1 MNEFEDLIQKYL
13 NDNVS
18 REELQRLN
26 SKLEDPVL
34 RDLFKQRFKE
44 HYHVLRAVLKSEEDI
59 AYSKVHE
66 TIVRYRFNAMSDN
79 KVAPKQSVS
88 KTLVHHFKRYAAVAA
103 VSLVL
108 IWVMGYMFKHDR
120 TPSVA
125 DDFALLQPM
134 EDDIILELGDGSK
147 TIIQPGNTGS
157 ILDARGH
164 AVGIQKNTNID
175 FSDKIA
181 YLTGEPLGY
190 NSLQVPFGK
199 QCEVLFA
206 DGTRVTLHSG
216 TVLHFPLRFDQNGF
230 REVFLEGEAFF
241 DVAQKD
247 ITHPFIV
254 TTRELQVKVTGTR
267 FNVSAYPDNPT
278 TDVMLVEG
286 AVELLDASLEGQPA
300 IELLPGKNASLN
312 HLTRH
317 IKTEQV
323 NPEVYIGWKDD
334 ALIFR
339 QMSFK
344 EIEKKLER
352 KFNIEIVN
360 ENQELAKTL
369 FNAHFKNESIGNI
382 LRFFSESF
390 ELTYKFEGNKVYIR

>member
-1 MNEFEDLIQKYL
+1 MGACT
-13 NDNVS
+13 S
-18 REELQRLN
+18 R
-26 SKLEDPVL
+26 
-34 RDLFKQRFKE
+34 
-44 HYHVLRAVLKSEEDI
+44 
-59 AYSKVHE
+59 
-66 TIVRYRFNAMSDN
+66 T
-79 KVAPKQSVS
+79 
-88 KTLVHHFKRYAAVAA
+88 
-103 VSLVL
+103 
-108 IWVMGYMFKHDR
+108 
-120 TPSVA
+120 
-125 DDFALLQPM
+125 
-134 EDDIILELGDGSK
+134 
-147 TIIQPGNTGS
+147 
-157 ILDARGH
+157 
-164 AVGIQKNTNID
+164 
-175 FSDKIA
+175 
-181 YLTGEPLGY
+181 
-190 NSLQVPFGK
+190 
-199 QCEVLFA
+199 
-206 DGTRVTLHSG
+206 G

-323 NPEVYIGWKDD
+323 NPEIYIGWKDD